1 MKKSS
6 RRSKSGE
13 QIQALQ
19 RRLDLGNSGDIKELI
34 PKATTIQNRLNK
46 INISKGIA
54 ELVKSFLI
62 LMEIDNVNR
71 ALELLTS
78 KWNSPIRCQYITVP
92 SWKTS
97 SSKNADDEV
106 LMPEKKSWVHPV
118 IYQSI
123 DEDLVKRAVLVTK
136 GGSEPPGFAPNSWT

>member
-6 RRSKSGE
+6 RTSKSGE

-54 ELVKSFLI
+54 ELVKCFL
-62 LMEIDNVNR
+62 

-106 LMPEKKSWVHPV
+106 LMPGKKSWVHPV

-136 GGSEPPGFAPNSWT
+136 GGAEPPGFAPNSWTQ